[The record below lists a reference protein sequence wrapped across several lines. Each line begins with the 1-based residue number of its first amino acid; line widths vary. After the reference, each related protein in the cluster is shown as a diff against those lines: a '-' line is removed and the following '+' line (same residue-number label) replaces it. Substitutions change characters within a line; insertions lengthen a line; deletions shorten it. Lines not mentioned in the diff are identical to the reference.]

1 MSGEDI
7 RKFLVKL
14 DVQQKDIAEKMG
26 YSQQNFSSALKVK
39 SVKTD
44 FIENLCRV
52 LGISIAQ
59 LYGEE
64 NPIVHM
70 QDENITVQRT
80 YIDDLRKDIADLKKD
95 KERLLDIIENLAKK
109 DIAHTSS
116 VQYTAAK

>member
-1 MSGEDI
+1 
-7 RKFLVKL
+7 
-14 DVQQKDIAEKMG
+14 MG